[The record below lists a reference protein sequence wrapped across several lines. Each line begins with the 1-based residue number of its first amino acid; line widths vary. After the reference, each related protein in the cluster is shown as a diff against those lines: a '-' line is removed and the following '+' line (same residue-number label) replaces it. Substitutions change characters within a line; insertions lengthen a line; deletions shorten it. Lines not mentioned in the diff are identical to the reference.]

1 MNLQKQILTFT
12 FSFLFGMAFAC
23 LLKLNYKFIYQENK
37 VYRILTTFFFVIIH
51 ILIYFILLQK
61 INSGILHT
69 YGMIAIIS
77 GFIMEYFVEKAMRNL
92 FAKVFKRWYNSK
104 G

>member
-12 FSFLFGMAFAC
+12 LSFLFGMVFAI

-37 VYRILTTFFFVIIH
+37 VYRVLTTFFFVIIH

-61 INSGILHT
+61 INSGILHA
-69 YGMIAIIS
+69 YGIMAIIF
-77 GFIMEYFVEKAMRNL
+77 GFITEYFVEKAMRNL
-92 FAKVFKRWYNSK
+92 FAKVFKK
-104 G
+104 